1 MANSGFTCI
10 LFRHMIGDWLVF
22 LLIQP
27 YQYYRYAGLLEQSF
41 RLRKRV
47 FHDCLGW
54 QVDVHHGL
62 ERDAYDELGAVYLVW
77 CDKDAHHLYGTV
89 RLMPTTGPTLLHDVF
104 RRTLPAEDLVSPAT
118 WEGTRMCLDVD
129 LLRASQPTLS
139 PSRAFGF
146 LLLALFECAFAHGI
160 KTLVSNYEPPMER
173 VYRRAGLIVEEIGR
187 ADGYGRLPVCCGVF
201 AVSEE
206 TLQQMRTVL
215 RVARP
220 LYRRFLPAASEAAAR
235 QTPQGSDHIKPLR
248 KTELFWTCN
257 AARSQTCLSRMGG
270 KYLG

>member
-1 MANSGFTCI
+1 M
-10 LFRHMIGDWLVF
+10 F

-41 RLRKRV
+41 RLRKWV

-54 QVDVHHGL
+54 QVDVHHDL

-220 LYRRFLPAASEAAAR
+220 LYRRFLPAASEAVAR
-235 QTPQGSDHIKPLR
+235 QTPQGSDHIKPPR

>member
-1 MANSGFTCI
+1 M
-10 LFRHMIGDWLVF
+10 F

-27 YQYYRYAGLLEQSF
+27 YQYDRYAGLLEQSF
-41 RLRKRV
+41 RLRKRI
-47 FHDCLGW
+47 FHDYLGW

-62 ERDAYDELGAVYLVW
+62 ERDAYDGLGAVYLVW

-89 RLMPTTGPTLLHDVF
+89 RLMPTTGSTLLHDVF
-104 RRTLPAEDLVSPAT
+104 GRTLPAKDLVSPAT

-173 VYRRAGLIVEEIGR
+173 VYRRAGLIVEELGR

-201 AVSEE
+201 AVSNE
-206 TLQQMRTVL
+206 TLNQMRTVL
-215 RVARP
+215 RVAQP
-220 LYRRFLPAASEAAAR
+220 LYTRFLPAASEAAAG
-235 QTPQGSDHIKPLR
+235 QTRRGSDQIKTLR
-248 KTELFWTCN
+248 KTEFFWTYN
-257 AARSQTCLSRMGG
+257 AARSHACRSTVGG
-270 KYLG
+270 KSLR

>member
-1 MANSGFTCI
+1 MGNPGFTCI

-27 YQYYRYAGLLEQSF
+27 YQYYRYAGLLKQSF

-54 QVDVHHGL
+54 QVDVHCDL
-62 ERDAYDELGAVYLVW
+62 ERDAYDGLGAVYLAW
-77 CDKDAHHLYGTV
+77 CDKDARHLYGTV

-104 RRTLPAEDLVSPAT
+104 RRTLPGKDLVSPDT

-129 LLRASQPTLS
+129 LLREFQPTLS
-139 PSRAFGF
+139 PSRAFGL

-173 VYRRAGLIVEEIGR
+173 VYRRAGLLVKEIGR
-187 ADGYGRLPVCCGVF
+187 ANGYGRLPVCCGVF
-201 AVSEE
+201 IVSEE
-206 TLQQMRTVL
+206 TLKQMRAVL
-215 RVARP
+215 RVAHP
-220 LYRRFLPAASEAAAR
+220 LYTPSLPKAAGAAAVQR
-235 QTPQGSDHIKPLR
+235 FQRVDHVKRPGKIENPGPL
-248 KTELFWTCN
+248 KWQSMAKVPLETV
-257 AARSQTCLSRMGG
+257 G
-270 KYLG
+270 

>member
-1 MANSGFTCI
+1 M
-10 LFRHMIGDWLVF
+10 F

-62 ERDAYDELGAVYLVW
+62 ERDAYDVLGAVYLVW

-89 RLMPTTGPTLLHDVF
+89 RLMPTTGPTLLRDVF
-104 RRTLPAEDLVSPAT
+104 RRTLPAKDLISPGT

-129 LLRASQPTLS
+129 LLRKSQPTLS
-139 PSRAFGF
+139 RSKAFGL

-160 KTLVSNYEPPMER
+160 ETLVSNYEPPMER
-173 VYRRAGLIVEEIGR
+173 VYRRAGLIVEEVGR

-201 AVSEE
+201 AVSDE
-206 TLQQMRTVL
+206 TLKQMRSVL
-215 RVARP
+215 RVAQP
-220 LYRRFLPAASEAAAR
+220 LYTRFLPEAAGAAAVQVSHGVGQINR
-235 QTPQGSDHIKPLR
+235 LR
-248 KTELFWTCN
+248 KTEDFATCN
-257 AARSQTCLSRMGG
+257 DVRWQRCCLRTVG
-270 KYLG
+270 

>member
-1 MANSGFTCI
+1 
-10 LFRHMIGDWLVF
+10 
-22 LLIQP
+22 
-27 YQYYRYAGLLEQSF
+27 
-41 RLRKRV
+41 
-47 FHDCLGW
+47 
-54 QVDVHHGL
+54 
-62 ERDAYDELGAVYLVW
+62 VYLVW
-77 CDKDAHHLYGTV
+77 CDNDAHHLYGTV

>member
-1 MANSGFTCI
+1 M
-10 LFRHMIGDWLVF
+10 F

-27 YQYYRYAGLLEQSF
+27 YQYRRHAGLLEQSF

-54 QVDVHHGL
+54 QVDVHRGL
-62 ERDAYDELGAVYLVW
+62 ERDAYDGLGAVYLIW
-77 CDKDAHHLYGTV
+77 CDKDARHLYGTV

-104 RRTLPAEDLVSPAT
+104 RRTLAGKNLVSPVA

-129 LLRASQPTLS
+129 LLRTAQPRLG
-139 PSRAFGF
+139 PPRAFGL
-146 LLLALFECAFAHGI
+146 LLLALFECAFVHGI

-187 ADGYGRLPVCCGVF
+187 ADGYGRLPVCCGMFV
-201 AVSEE
+201 VSDE

-215 RVARP
+215 RIAHP
-220 LYRRFLPAASEAAAR
+220 LYTPSLPKAAGAAAVQR
-235 QTPQGSDHIKPLR
+235 FQRLDHVKRLAKIENLESLQWRSMAKAPL
-248 KTELFWTCN
+248 EPVGQD
-257 AARSQTCLSRMGG
+257 AG
-270 KYLG
+270 

>member
-1 MANSGFTCI
+1 
-10 LFRHMIGDWLVF
+10 MIGGLLVF

-27 YQYYRYAGLLEQSF
+27 YQYHRYAGLLEQSF

-54 QVDVHHGL
+54 QVDVHRGL
-62 ERDAYDELGAVYLVW
+62 ERDAYDGLGAVYLVW
-77 CDKDAHHLYGTV
+77 CDKDARHLYGTV

-104 RRTLPAEDLVSPAT
+104 RRTLAGKNLVSPVA

-129 LLRASQPTLS
+129 LLKESQPTLS

-146 LLLALFECAFAHGI
+146 LLLALFECSFAHGI
-160 KTLVSNYEPPMER
+160 KTLVSNYEPSMER

-187 ADGYGRLPVCCGVF
+187 ADGYGRVPVCCGVF
-201 AVSEE
+201 DVSDE

-215 RVARP
+215 RIAHP
-220 LYRRFLPAASEAAAR
+220 LYTPSLPKAAGAAVVQRFRRLDHVKRPAKIENLGTLQWRSMA
-235 QTPQGSDHIKPLR
+235 KVPL
-248 KTELFWTCN
+248 EPV
-257 AARSQTCLSRMGG
+257 G
-270 KYLG
+270 

>member
-1 MANSGFTCI
+1 M
-10 LFRHMIGDWLVF
+10 F

-27 YQYYRYAGLLEQSF
+27 YQYQRYSGLLEQSF

-54 QVDVHHGL
+54 QVDVHDGL
-62 ERDAYDELGAVYLVW
+62 ERDAYDGLGAVYLVW

-89 RLMPTTGPTLLHDVF
+89 RLMPTTGPTLLRDVF
-104 RRTLPAEDLVSPAT
+104 SRTLPGKDLVSPGT

-139 PSRAFGF
+139 PTRAFGL

-160 KTLVSNYEPPMER
+160 KTLVSNYEPAMQR
-173 VYRRAGLIVEEIGR
+173 VYRRAGLRVKEIGR

-201 AVSEE
+201 AVSDE
-206 TLQQMRTVL
+206 TLQKMRTVL
-215 RVARP
+215 RVAQP
-220 LYRRFLPAASEAAAR
+220 LYTRFLPAASEAAAG
-235 QTPQGSDHIKPLR
+235 QTPRGSDHIKLLR
-248 KTELFWTCN
+248 KTEFFWTWK
-257 AARSQTCLSRMGG
+257 AARSQTCLSRLRG
-270 KYLG
+270 KNLG